1 MTPRTHIHET
11 LLRDPRSVGLAN
23 KGQARITSEQSD
35 DARRELRAEL
45 ETFVCDGEYGRA
57 VTKVL
62 NAFVRAYGQ
71 PRQDA
76 VWVSGFFGSGKSH
89 LLKILGHLWA
99 NTAFP
104 DGATARGLVRELPD
118 DARAALKEIDT
129 YAKRAGVPVVAVAGA
144 LTSGGMGLVRTE
156 VLGLVFR
163 ALDLPETIPHARF
176 CLWLLEKGWYDQV
189 CDACQ
194 TKGRGWAEELSDFH
208 VGSVI
213 AGVLRGLDPSLG
225 ADVAAVRAAIRAQFA
240 APPQGDVST
249 SIFLELLRRALT
261 LAPAT
266 GGTGGG
272 TGGKRDLP
280 LTLLILDEVQQYL
293 GDVGDRS
300 TVFTEVAEA
309 VQTQLAGRVM
319 LVASG
324 QSALAGITTHGQK
337 LRDRFRVQIHL
348 SDADVEAVTRKVL
361 LVKNPSGEPLVRQ
374 NLDQNAGEVSRHLR
388 ESRIGPRA
396 EDHGTL
402 VADYPLL
409 PTRRRFFEAIIREVD
424 LAGTS
429 GQLRSQLRI
438 LHDALSKVAGEPLGA
453 LIPGDELFEAL
464 THDLVNRGV
473 MLNEISTRIQRLDD
487 GSAGGK
493 LRRRIAGLVFLIS
506 KLKRETALDLGV
518 RATPAMVADLLV
530 SDLNADSGALR
541 SEVARQLEA
550 MAREGLL
557 LKVGEEYRHQ
567 TTEGTEWDRAFQE
580 SAHRA
585 RQNELLVGERRAA
598 LLNSAVAAVVDGIR
612 LTQGATNQKRT
623 LRLHASPTEPPTGPA
638 GSVDAVYVWLRDQWS
653 ASEAEVVEA
662 AKRRGQ
668 SDPTLFVF
676 LERRRDEELK
686 DRIVEMEAAQAVLN
700 LKGVP
705 AAKEGEE
712 ARASMESRRLQ
723 AERQLSELVR
733 GVLQSAHVFQGGG
746 NEVYEGADLAA
757 RLLSAGRESLVRLY
771 PRFSEGDH
779 PAYEVALKRARE
791 GSDDP
796 LQVVNWTRPTVEHP
810 VAKEVLASVG
820 AGETGAKVRKRLTS
834 PPFGW
839 PQDAI
844 DAVLVAL
851 VKAGVLKALHNGQ
864 LQTPAMLEQTRI
876 GSSEFRPERR
886 VLTTTQRLDV
896 RGLLQKAGIAVRAGE
911 EELKAGPFLEE
922 VLRLAQAGCG
932 SPPLP
937 EPRSLAGLDDLR
949 RLTGSEQL
957 AALLDKKTEL
967 EAVVQGG
974 RARQELFAK
983 RWPEWQRLLR
993 MARHADGLPVAAEV
1007 APQVQALQS
1016 QRALL
1021 EGLDPVTPLLAKLSG
1036 SLRTTLTTAEQAF
1049 ALACRQAA
1057 DALRQCAPFQRLAAE
1072 EQEALLRRH
1081 GLIVPGA
1088 SDLSTDD
1095 GLLDALDGQGLRAR
1109 DDARAAIS
1117 ERRTQALAEATKVSE
1132 PKAKVLRLRSATLAN
1147 EADVRAWVSEQ
1158 ERILL
1163 EAVKQGPVVLG

>member
-1 MTPRTHIHET
+1 MRTHIYDT
-11 LLRDPRSVGLAN
+11 LVRDPRSVGLAN

-35 DARRELRAEL
+35 DAQRELRAEL
-45 ETFVCDGEYGRA
+45 ESFVCDGEYGRA
-57 VTKVL
+57 LTKVL
-62 NAFVRAYGQ
+62 NAYVRAYGQ

-89 LLKILGHLWA
+89 LLKMLGHLWA

-163 ALDLPETIPHARF
+163 ALDLPETVTHARF
-176 CLWLLEKGWYDQV
+176 CLWLLEKGWFGQV
-189 CDACQ
+189 REACE
-194 TKGRGWAEELSDFH
+194 KRGRGWNEELSDFH

-213 AGVLRGLDPSLG
+213 AGVLRDLDPSLG
-225 ADVAAVRAAIRAQFA
+225 ADVPTARAAIRAQFA
-240 APPQGDVST
+240 SPPPGDLST
-249 SIFLELLRRALT
+249 SAFLELLRRALT
-261 LAPAT
+261 LAPAAR
-266 GGTGGG
+266 GAGPD
-272 TGGKRDLP
+272 GKRDLP

-300 TVFTEVAEA
+300 TVFTELAEA
-309 VQTQLAGRVM
+309 VQTQLSGRVM

-361 LVKNPSGEPLVRQ
+361 LVKSPTGEPLVRQ
-374 NLDQNAGEVSRHLR
+374 NLEQNAGEVSRHLR

-396 EDHGTL
+396 EDHRTL

-409 PTRRRFFEAIIREVD
+409 PTRRRFFEAVIREVD

-438 LHDALSKVAGEPLGA
+438 LHDALTKVAGQPVGA

-487 GSAGGK
+487 GSPTGA

-506 KLKRETALDLGV
+506 KLKQDTAMDLGV

-530 SDLNADSGALR
+530 SDLNADSGTLR
-541 SEVARQLEA
+541 TEVGRQLEA

-580 SAHRA
+580 SAHRI
-585 RQNELLVGERRAA
+585 RQNELLVGERRGA
-598 LLNSAVAAVVDGIR
+598 LLNSAVAAVVDGVR

-623 LRLHASPTEPPTGPA
+623 LRLHAAPTEPPAPA
-638 GSVDAVYVWLRDQWS
+638 GGSADAVYVWLRDQWS
-653 ASEAEVVEA
+653 ASEADVVEA
-662 AKRRGQ
+662 AKRRGAN
-668 SDPTLFVF
+668 DPTLFVF

-686 DRIVEMEAAQAVLN
+686 ARIVELEAAQAVLN
-700 LKGVP
+700 LKGAP
-705 AAKEGEE
+705 ANKEGQE
-712 ARASMESRRLQ
+712 ARAGMESRRVE

-746 NEVYEGADLAA
+746 NEVYEGADLAS
-757 RLLSAGRESLVRLY
+757 RLLSSGRESLVRLY

-779 PAYEVALKRARE
+779 PAFEVALRRARE

-796 LQVVNWTRPTVEHP
+796 LQVVNWTRPAVEHP
-810 VAKEVLASVG
+810 IAKEVLAAVG
-820 AGETGAKVRKRLTS
+820 AGETGAKVRRRLTS
-834 PPFGW
+834 SPFGW

-864 LQTPAMLEQTRI
+864 VQTSAMLEQTRI
-876 GSSEFRPERR
+876 GSSEFRAERM

-896 RGLLQKAGIAVRAGE
+896 RGLLQKAGVSVRAGE

-922 VLRLAQAGCG
+922 VLRLSQAGCG
-932 SPPLP
+932 EPPLP
-937 EPRSLAGLDDLR
+937 APQSLAGLDDLR
-949 RLTGSEQL
+949 RLSGSEQL

-967 EAVVQGG
+967 EAVVHAG
-974 RARQELFAK
+974 RARQGLYAK

-993 MARHADGLPVAAEV
+993 LARHADGLPVAAEV
-1007 APQVQALQS
+1007 APQIVSLQT
-1016 QRALL
+1016 QRVLL
-1021 EGLDPVTPLLAKLSG
+1021 EGLDPVTPLLTSVSG
-1036 SLRTTLTTAEQAF
+1036 SLRNALNSAEQALG
-1049 ALACRQAA
+1049 AACRQAA
-1057 DALRQCAPFQRLAAE
+1057 ESLRQCVAFQRLPVG

-1081 GLIVPGA
+1081 GLIPPDA
-1088 SDLSTDD
+1088 ADLGTDES
-1095 GLLDALDGQGLRAR
+1095 LLAALDGQGLRAR
-1109 DDARAAIS
+1109 DDARAAVP
-1117 ERRTQALAEATKVSE
+1117 ERRTQALA
-1132 PKAKVLRLRSATLAN
+1132 LGRRLWRSG
-1147 EADVRAWVSEQ
+1147 DC
-1158 ERILL
+1158 
-1163 EAVKQGPVVLG
+1163 